1 MQNLRKAAVESGD
14 DPAAVANRISF
25 KGAAIFLPV
34 EGWDRDE
41 YQFRGAIKEVKPFPM
56 LGQDGWLVTVC
67 VMRYLDESDRELDL
81 RVLVTPRVWKE
92 SRPPR
97 VGEDVHGTLWLQGY
111 L

>member
-1 MQNLRKAAVESGD
+1 
-14 DPAAVANRISF
+14 
-25 KGAAIFLPV
+25 
-34 EGWDRDE
+34 
-41 YQFRGAIKEVKPFPM
+41 KEMKPFPM

-111 L
+111 LWSPPARTE